1 MNESLD
7 LNSLIK
13 QMQDSNPA
21 VLKKISQRHISKAKI
36 LNKGSRFSKGELRG
50 KEFVLENGI
59 KVTIKTDE
67 AIGKKAQNFIF
78 INGGLSKAKETQ
90 KELRELLKQGNMPQQ
105 EKRAALSLKK
115 AIDEYVEY
123 RTKTNKASK
132 MKKQAAKKDAKKV
145 VEKVNPQYLNE
156 VQAKIDE
163 FFARDLNGLS
173 ENDQASAY
181 AEFIEELENEKRRI
195 TAESA
200 EYREKM
206 QAQIERLELLKRTTS
221 DYTSQDFID
230 TLQEIADD
238 KNATMPIIDNMA
250 QATELI
256 NQTVESIRPKS
267 FPNLSRA
274 FDSEDMATESSFVL
288 KDTGSFSDRFK
299 VNFYYIGRFFHDELD
314 RKQRKQLRQ
323 ASYAAQKYG
332 REGTIDDLNI
342 FERFFSGLPLR
353 GNNQRA
359 MRSLDIETVDIFEL
373 FNLDEDDVQDLKE
386 SGYLQGKLVR
396 RPIPRAKTPIIDFSK
411 VSSPKNDKQ
420 QDLTEDLDGLF
431 AELDQ

>member
-1 MNESLD
+1 
-7 LNSLIK
+7 
-13 QMQDSNPA
+13 
-21 VLKKISQRHISKAKI
+21 
-36 LNKGSRFSKGELRG
+36 
-50 KEFVLENGI
+50 
-59 KVTIKTDE
+59 
-67 AIGKKAQNFIF
+67 
-78 INGGLSKAKETQ
+78 
-90 KELRELLKQGNMPQQ
+90 
-105 EKRAALSLKK
+105 
-115 AIDEYVEY
+115 
-123 RTKTNKASK
+123 
-132 MKKQAAKKDAKKV
+132 
-145 VEKVNPQYLNE
+145 
-156 VQAKIDE
+156 
-163 FFARDLNGLS
+163 
-173 ENDQASAY
+173 
-181 AEFIEELENEKRRI
+181 
-195 TAESA
+195 
-200 EYREKM
+200 
-206 QAQIERLELLKRTTS
+206 
-221 DYTSQDFID
+221 
-230 TLQEIADD
+230 
-238 KNATMPIIDNMA
+238 
-250 QATELI
+250 
-256 NQTVESIRPKS
+256 
-267 FPNLSRA
+267 
-274 FDSEDMATESSFVL
+274 MATESSFVL